1 MIRYEVTLKI
11 EKNIRKSFETWLEP
25 HVQEMLTFD
34 GFIKATIHKEIS
46 EDNDISILI
55 VNYKVSS
62 IDNLKYYFNNNADK
76 MRQDGLSKFPKGFT
90 ATRRIFD
97 GDIEIN
103 L

>member
-1 MIRYEVTLKI
+1 
-11 EKNIRKSFETWLEP
+11 
-25 HVQEMLTFD
+25 MLTFD

-62 IDNLKYYFNNNADK
+62 IDNLKYYFNNNAAK
-76 MRQDGLSKFPKGFT
+76 MRQDGVNNFPNGFT
-90 ATRRIFD
+90 ATRRIFNNN
-97 GDIEIN
+97 IEIN